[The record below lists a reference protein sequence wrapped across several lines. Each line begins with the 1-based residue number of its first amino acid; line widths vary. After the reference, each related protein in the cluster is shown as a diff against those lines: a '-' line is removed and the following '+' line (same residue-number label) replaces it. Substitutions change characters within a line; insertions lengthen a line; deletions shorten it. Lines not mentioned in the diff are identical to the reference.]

1 MAFRRSVRD
10 DELMVVSDPLV
21 HATLLGEALEQGP
34 VAVFVFDEELRY
46 VAVNEYACSLLGYE
60 RAELLELRAGAL
72 SEPGSMEEYAAVVQ
86 QRQAEGR
93 TRVRRKDG
101 EVIPLRFRACETR
114 VAGLTFYVGVAWPE

>member
-1 MAFRRSVRD
+1 
-10 DELMVVSDPLV
+10 MVVSEPLV
-21 HATLLGEALEQGP
+21 HATLLGEALEHGP

-86 QRQAEGR
+86 RHQAEGR

-101 EVIPLRFRACETR
+101 AVIPLRFRACETR